1 MATHWAAERPRE
13 TETRR
18 ADVRFSTYAAPKP
31 ALVRSTPSPQT
42 ARKRR
47 SNYLY
52 PIASKRIPTVMLP
65 MGRSIRLGVG
75 LWLAL
80 GLCLPSGSEA
90 AKADGAV
97 KPFPAATA
105 RSLVRVINL
114 HAESPS
120 TQARYGYGPPPPADA
135 ELKRAL
141 PGIDAS
147 VGAGNGAPG
156 YSLTHG
162 ALDHT
167 RIAIVDAQGRVRD
180 ECATGHGDD
189 VSSHLR
195 VVSSTEGSV
204 VPKAA
209 DGESRNEF
217 GPCPS
222 VLPCRCINAI
232 GCRGRRVHHPQF

>member
-1 MATHWAAERPRE
+1 MATRFGVERPRE
-13 TETRR
+13 AETRR
-18 ADVRFSTYAAPKP
+18 TDVQFRTHEVPKP
-31 ALVRSTPSPQT
+31 ALVRSTPTPQT
-42 ARKRR
+42 ARKGVRTT
-47 SNYLY
+47 Y
-52 PIASKRIPTVMLP
+52 PIASKRKATEMLP
-65 MGRSIRLGVG
+65 IGRSIRLGLG

-90 AKADGAV
+90 AKADDTV
-97 KPFPAATA
+97 EPFPAATA

-189 VSSHLR
+189 VITHLHAM
-195 VVSSTEGSV
+195 SSTEGSV

-209 DGESRNEF
+209 DGE
-217 GPCPS
+217 
-222 VLPCRCINAI
+222 
-232 GCRGRRVHHPQF
+232 